1 MYSEELGR
9 LKNIKAWMKDEPK
22 HRLLKARPITL
33 AHKPAVERGL
43 DQLEA
48 RGIVKRVTH
57 SEWAA
62 LIVTPVTINPQLDV
76 GEYLSPRI
84 EEIYA
89 NLSGD
94 QQFNVIG
101 LRLAYLQMEVEE
113 QSKHYLIVNTRLITS
128 DAGRK

>member
-1 MYSEELGR
+1 M
-9 LKNIKAWMKDEPK
+9 
-22 HRLLKARPITL
+22 KARPITL

-76 GEYLSPRI
+76 DEYLSPRI